1 MSTLPNSNS
10 NSYNNSNSNS
20 NGSESN
26 LNNKN
31 EFYQKN
37 TNKMNSLENS
47 LSYSYKKLI
56 ISDPFNNRSK
66 IAEVAKGAKGVYI
79 FEVAESNNIYV
90 GSSINLYNRVCSY
103 FMPSILSKSD
113 RRVLRYF
120 NKYGFK
126 NVTLTLLIL
135 ESSSTW
141 DQVIKLEQ
149 NHIDFISPNL
159 NVDLVAGGY
168 NGYHTPMSLE
178 ARDILRKLR
187 GTPIYIYDTFT
198 KSLIFLFDS
207 KQLLYDIIGIHHVTL
222 NNCINNGKLYLNRF
236 FLSLDIISEF
246 PYESIITSKE
256 LVLLIGKVQDQYLPN
271 QPASKKI
278 LAENILKPDLT
289 RSFMSIGELARQ
301 LKGDRGTIRNYISGK
316 STGLYRN
323 QWKFTIIEIDSNN
336 T

>member
-1 MSTLPNSNS
+1 
-10 NSYNNSNSNS
+10 
-20 NGSESN
+20 
-26 LNNKN
+26 
-31 EFYQKN
+31 
-37 TNKMNSLENS
+37 
-47 LSYSYKKLI
+47 
-56 ISDPFNNRSK
+56 
-66 IAEVAKGAKGVYI
+66 
-79 FEVAESNNIYV
+79 
-90 GSSINLYNRVCSY
+90 
-103 FMPSILSKSD
+103 
-113 RRVLRYF
+113 
-120 NKYGFK
+120 
-126 NVTLTLLIL
+126 
-135 ESSSTW
+135 
-141 DQVIKLEQ
+141 
-149 NHIDFISPNL
+149 
-159 NVDLVAGGY
+159 
-168 NGYHTPMSLE
+168 MSLE

-207 KQLLYDIIGIHHVTL
+207 KQLLYDIIVIHHVTL

-278 LAENILKPDLT
+278 LADNILKPDLT